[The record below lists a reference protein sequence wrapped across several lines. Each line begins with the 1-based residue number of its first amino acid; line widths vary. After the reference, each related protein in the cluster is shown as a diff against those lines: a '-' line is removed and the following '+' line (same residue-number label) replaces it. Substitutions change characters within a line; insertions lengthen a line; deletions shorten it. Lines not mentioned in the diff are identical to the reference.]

1 MTPESSTE
9 TISMPPYQSIIKLE
23 SSCDGLPEGLSAVA
37 PLGRYD
43 ASAVLTREDRGDLQ
57 FEVGGIGAAVM
68 VRCAAG

>member
-23 SSCDGLPEGLSAVA
+23 SSC
-37 PLGRYD
+37 
-43 ASAVLTREDRGDLQ
+43 GDLQ